1 VTHVEQRE
9 TQMATTFAAIARGLH
24 YSNGPEQTWQRI
36 AELAVQVLPAFAH
49 TAISIV
55 HGGGRIDTPA
65 SSDDVGRM
73 VDKIQY
79 EAAEGPCLDAIKDH
93 DVFVTGDL
101 ASEARWPLFSSRVVA
116 ETGVRSMLALRLFI
130 ADETFGAINFY
141 AESVDAFDEEAE
153 ALGSVLAAHAAVAM
167 SAANEHV
174 QVEHLEEALV
184 TNRVIGTA
192 IGILMAQSHV
202 DRETGFR
209 LLSTASQRM
218 NIKLRALAE
227 IIVSSEESQQAALT

>member
-1 VTHVEQRE
+1 VEQRE
-9 TQMATTFAAIARGLH
+9 TQMATTFAAIARGLQ

-55 HGGGRIDTPA
+55 LGGGRIDTPA
-65 SSDDVGRM
+65 SSDDVGWA

-79 EAAEGPCLDAIKDH
+79 EAGEGPCLDAIKDH

-101 ASEARWPLFSSRVVA
+101 ASEDRWPLFSSRVVA

-153 ALGSVLAAHAAVAM
+153 ALGGVLAAHAAVAM

>member
-1 VTHVEQRE
+1 VTAVEQRE
-9 TQMATTFAAIARGLH
+9 TQMATTFAAIARGLQ
-24 YSNGPEQTWQRI
+24 YSNGPAQTWQRI
-36 AELAVQVLPAFAH
+36 AELAVQVLPVFAH

-55 HGGGRIDTPA
+55 QGGGRIDTPA
-65 SSDDVGRM
+65 SSDDVGRA

-79 EAAEGPCLDAIKDH
+79 EAGEGPCLDAIKDH

-101 ASEARWPLFSSRVVA
+101 ASEDRWPLFSSRVVA

-141 AESVDAFDEEAE
+141 AESVDGFDEEAE
-153 ALGSVLAAHAAVAM
+153 ALGGVLAAHAAVAM